1 MSDIVE
7 KLRAEISRKQD
18 AEGDRLYLASPC
30 PVLTEAAEAI
40 LALRKAYEA
49 AVAFIDSHVADPD
62 ITGEMVQAYAEYQRT
77 RDALSTT
84 EAK

>member
-7 KLRAEISRKQD
+7 KLRNHANGLWEVHPLGRYGICD
-18 AEGDRLYLASPC
+18 
-30 PVLTEAAEAI
+30 EAAETI
-40 LALRKAYEA
+40 IALRKAYEA

-77 RDALSTT
+77 RAALSTT

>member
-7 KLRAEISRKQD
+7 QLRAEIARKQD

-30 PVLTEAAEAI
+30 PVLTEAAETI
-40 LALRKAYEA
+40 LALRTAIKEAEIHIDCASFRKAQ
-49 AVAFIDSHVADPD
+49 D
-62 ITGEMVQAYAEYQRT
+62 ILRAT
-77 RDALSTT
+77 LSTT